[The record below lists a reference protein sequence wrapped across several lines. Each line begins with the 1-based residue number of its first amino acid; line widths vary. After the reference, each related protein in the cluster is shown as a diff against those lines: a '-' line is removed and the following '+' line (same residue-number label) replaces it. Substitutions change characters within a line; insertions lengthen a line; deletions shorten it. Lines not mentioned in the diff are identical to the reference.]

1 MLFHKKRTDGKF
13 YPAKLEKDAVGFPNP
28 CRGWY
33 RIYTF
38 CPEQQDEEEL
48 RWLPMEET
56 ETLVLVRL
64 NIGAFRQR
72 ELDEKTLG
80 FVEKIFGRFIQA
92 GKDMILRILYDT
104 EGKGMEKEPPF
115 LDMVLTHMRQL
126 GPVIA
131 KYADAIYLSQGLFV
145 GNWGEMHGSK
155 FLSPEQIRLLEQT
168 WRNATEGK
176 VAVAFRKM
184 SFCRMVSE
192 KGKERQIGL
201 YDDAILASE
210 THLGTFAE
218 KTADGQAL
226 DNQAVVLR
234 GWEQDWSK
242 EEELAYLERTAP
254 WIPVG
259 GEVVARTISGQGG
272 TPTDGEAVAPACGVT
287 PAGGEISEQ
296 GVLPVDEKTRT
307 RESKFHALSGQE
319 VTDTLRELE
328 SMRVSYLNCI
338 YDDRLLTRWEQT
350 KVTENR
356 NESLYE
362 VIGARLGYCFWVE
375 KAVQVRGKA
384 HPQIRLSIRNEG
396 FANLTERAILQLEV
410 RKGKQTLKRITVEYD
425 MRTLMSNGT
434 ESLLVKLPEDMP
446 EGEVWLCMTLE
457 RGKKTVRFANKGA
470 ENGLYLGRW
479 EK

>member
-56 ETLVLVRL
+56 ETLALVRL

-80 FVEKIFGRFIQA
+80 FVEKIFERFIQA
-92 GKDMILRILYDT
+92 GKDMILRIVYDT

-155 FLSPEQIRLLEQT
+155 FLSSEQIRLLEQT

-218 KTADGQAL
+218 KTADGQAV
-226 DNQAVVLR
+226 DSR
-234 GWEQDWSK
+234 EWEADWSK
-242 EEELAYLERTAP
+242 EEELAYLEQTAP

-272 TPTDGEAVAPACGVT
+272 TAVSGKIPGQEAILV
-287 PAGGEISEQ
+287 E
-296 GVLPVDEKTRT
+296 EKTRT
-307 RESKFHALSGQE
+307 RESKFHALSAQE
-319 VTDTLRELE
+319 VTDTLKELE

-338 YDDRLLTRWEQT
+338 YDDRLLTRWKQT

-356 NESLYE
+356 DESLYE
-362 VIGARLGYCFWVE
+362 FIGARLGYRFLVE
-375 KAVQVRGKA
+375 KAVQVRGKTC
-384 HPQIRLSIRNEG
+384 PQMKISIRNEG

>member
-1 MLFHKKRTDGKF
+1 MLFHRKRTDGKF
-13 YPAKLEKDAVGFPNP
+13 YPSKPEKDTADFPNP

-38 CPEQQDEEEL
+38 CPEQQNEEEL
-48 RWLPMEET
+48 RWLPMEDT
-56 ETLVLVRL
+56 ETLALVRL

-72 ELDEKTLG
+72 ELDERTLR
-80 FVEKIFGRFIQA
+80 FVEKIFERFVQA
-92 GKDMILRILYDT
+92 KKDMILRILYDT
-104 EGKGMEKEPPF
+104 ERKGMEKEPPF

-126 GPVIA
+126 GPVVA
-131 KYADAIYLSQGLFV
+131 KYADSIYLTQGLFV

-184 SFCRMVSE
+184 SFCRMVSG

-218 KTADGQAL
+218 KNTDGQAV
-226 DNQAVVLR
+226 DNGTVVSR
-234 GWEQDWSK
+234 EWEADWSK

-259 GEVVARTISGQGG
+259 GEVVA
-272 TPTDGEAVAPACGVT
+272 PACET
-287 PAGGEISEQ
+287 I
-296 GVLPVDEKTRT
+296 
-307 RESKFHALSGQE
+307 FHALSVQE
-319 VTDTLRELE
+319 VAETLRELE

-338 YDDRLLTRWEQT
+338 YDDRLLTRWKQT

-356 NESLYE
+356 DESLYE
-362 VIGARLGYCFWVE
+362 FIGARLGYRFLIE
-375 KAVQVRGKA
+375 KAVQVRGKTCL
-384 HPQIRLSIRNEG
+384 QIKISIRNEG
-396 FANLTERAILQLEV
+396 FANLTERAVLKLEV
-410 RKGKQTLKRITVEYD
+410 RKDKQTLKQIPVEYD
-425 MRTLMSNGT
+425 MRTVKPDT
-434 ESLLVKLPEDMP
+434 AESLLVNLPEDMP
-446 EGEVWLCMTLE
+446 EGEVWLCMTLK

>member
-13 YPAKLEKDAVGFPNP
+13 YPAKLEKDTAVFPNP

-38 CPEQQDEEEL
+38 CPNQQNEEEL
-48 RWLPMEET
+48 IWLPLEET
-56 ETLVLVRL
+56 ETLALVRL

-72 ELDEKTLG
+72 EIDEATLR
-80 FVEKIFGRFIQA
+80 FVEKIFDRFAQA
-92 GKDMILRILYDT
+92 GKDMILRVLYDT
-104 EGKGMEKEPPF
+104 EGKGMEKEPSF

-126 GPVIA
+126 GRVVA
-131 KYADAIYLSQGLFV
+131 KYADAIYLTQGLFV

-168 WRNATEGK
+168 WWNATEGK

-184 SFCRMVSE
+184 SFCRMVS
-192 KGKERQIGL
+192 GNGMERQIGL

-218 KTADGQAL
+218 KSTDGQAV
-226 DNQAVVLR
+226 DKGTVVAR
-234 GWEQDWSK
+234 SWEEDWSK

-259 GEVVARTISGQGG
+259 GEVVARTIS
-272 TPTDGEAVAPACGVT
+272 
-287 PAGGEISEQ
+287 
-296 GVLPVDEKTRT
+296 
-307 RESKFHALSGQE
+307 HALSAQE
-319 VTDTLRELE
+319 VAETLRELE
-328 SMRVSYLNCI
+328 NMRVSYLNCI
-338 YDDRLLTRWEQT
+338 YDDRLLTRWKQT
-350 KVTENR
+350 KAAENR
-356 NESLYE
+356 DESLYE
-362 VIGARLGYCFWVE
+362 FIGARLGYRFLIE
-375 KAVQVRGKA
+375 KAVPVRGKA
-384 HPQIRLSIRNEG
+384 HLQIQISIKNEG
-396 FANLTERAILQLEV
+396 FANLTERAILKLEV
-410 RKGKQTLKRITVEYD
+410 RKDQQTLKKIPVEYD
-425 MRTLMSNGT
+425 MRTVKPKET
-434 ESLLVKLPEDMP
+434 ESLLVNLPEDMP

-457 RGKKTVRFANKGA
+457 RGEKTVRFANKGA